1 MRRRTLLG
9 GVVMAVGAAVL
20 GEALYSSAFLEEV
33 FGDGGGVG
41 VPPFDFSDSF
51 YLANGIDPSQI
62 HNRVSG
68 TDGNSVIAP
77 ASDPDH
83 RNVRVVSTTGGF
95 DADGNLI
102 YYNVFGELFT
112 GAFTMDG
119 AGQSALNIANT
130 FTAFH
135 FPRMSGNPLD
145 GNLPNRRQDNVF
157 DTRHGYFSNNPLGL
171 WTLGFVI
178 YTSSAFNTSAGQS
191 ALNSLAS
198 TNGTD
203 TDGTPIIKKV
213 DEIESLAS
221 NGFVTIRTRPTDGSQ
236 GATWRICPVLNPP
249 TGGAIT
255 KDAFLNFVKKADGT
269 PLIPLILQEFNCLQQ
284 TGNLC

>member
-1 MRRRTLLG
+1 MQRRTFLG
-9 GVVMAVGAAVL
+9 GVVTAAGASVL
-20 GEALYSSAFLEEV
+20 YPTSLLDHVLASG
-33 FGDGGGVG
+33 GDGVG
-41 VPPFDFSDSF
+41 SPPFDFSDSF
-51 YLANGIDPSQI
+51 YRANGIDSSKI
-62 HNRVSG
+62 HLRPTG
-68 TDGNSVIAP
+68 TDGNSVIAQAP
-77 ASDPDH
+77 DPDH
-83 RNVRVVSTTGGF
+83 SNVRVTATTGGF

-102 YYNVFGELFT
+102 YYNVLGEFFT
-112 GAFTMDG
+112 DAFTNDS
-119 AGQSALNIANT
+119 AGQSALSIANT

-135 FPRMSGNPLD
+135 FPRQSGNPLD

-157 DTRHGYFSNNPLGL
+157 DTRHGYFSNDPLGL

-191 ALNSLAS
+191 ALSSLAS

-221 NGFVTIRTRPTDGSQ
+221 SGFVTVRTRPTDGSQ
-236 GATWRICPVLNPP
+236 GGTWRVCPVINPP

-255 KDAFLNFVKKADGT
+255 RDAFLNFVKKADGT
-269 PLIPLILQEFNCLQQ
+269 PLIPVILEQFKCLQQ